1 MLKSIVHKWKYLAA
15 LLIVLLATG
24 AGVVLALWQP
34 PTSDTNTRVIAIPQG
49 ASIRQVSVLLQEN
62 GLVRNA
68 LLFETY
74 ARITGKA
81 TSIQAG
87 SFRLS
92 SHLYPDQILSSL
104 QSGALD
110 VWVQIKEGVRS
121 EEIASLLQEKLP
133 LAYRTSWRDALKQHE
148 GYLFPDTYLF
158 PVDASIDV
166 IVSTMRANF
175 DKKFQQAKAQQTFQG
190 LSDSDAVILA
200 SLVEREG
207 NDPAVMRLI
216 ASVLENRLS
225 IGMPL
230 QIDATIQYALGYQP
244 QEGDWWK
251 KIITYQ
257 DLRIQSPYNTYQNP
271 GLPPGPIANPGLTA
285 LAAVLNPAE
294 TNYFYYVADKAGNT
308 YFSETL
314 EEHNEK
320 VVRYTR

>member
-1 MLKSIVHKWKYLAA
+1 
-15 LLIVLLATG
+15 
-24 AGVVLALWQP
+24 
-34 PTSDTNTRVIAIPQG
+34 
-49 ASIRQVSVLLQEN
+49 
-62 GLVRNA
+62 
-68 LLFETY
+68 
-74 ARITGKA
+74 
-81 TSIQAG
+81 
-87 SFRLS
+87 
-92 SHLYPDQILSSL
+92 
-104 QSGALD
+104 
-110 VWVQIKEGVRS
+110 
-121 EEIASLLQEKLP
+121 
-133 LAYRTSWRDALKQHE
+133 
-148 GYLFPDTYLF
+148 
-158 PVDASIDV
+158 
-166 IVSTMRANF
+166 MRANF